1 VTDDFV
7 AVIDG
12 STSKADVRYSPD
24 VSNGRLCMEIVSRV
38 ISERLTPDSTITD
51 FCRLTAEAVSEY
63 YPQKPTKADNN
74 LMAASAVVLNAKK
87 REVWF
92 VGDCL
97 CLVDGVL
104 YEYPKPEEVVNA
116 EKRSRYIQKLLKE
129 GRVTV
134 EELRVNDIGR
144 DSIKNELR
152 SCCERQNRD
161 YAVINGMDIPEN
173 LVHVISVAD
182 AKEII
187 LASDGYPILKR
198 TLEESERELERIIK
212 NDPLCIDLYKATKG
226 VMRDYKSFDD
236 RTFVRIEMMEESK

>member
-1 VTDDFV
+1 MTDDFV

-38 ISERLTPDSTITD
+38 ISEKLTPDSTITD

-74 LMAASAVVLNAKK
+74 LMAASAVVLNVRK

-116 EKRSRYIQKLLKE
+116 EKRSKYIHELLKE
-129 GRVTV
+129 GRAMV
-134 EELRVNDIGR
+134 EGR
-144 DSIKNELR
+144 LPVRYSASVMTSGTSAHIREPT
-152 SCCERQNRD
+152 SSPTPVMTF
-161 YAVINGMDIPEN
+161 AV
-173 LVHVISVAD
+173 
-182 AKEII
+182 
-187 LASDGYPILKR
+187 
-198 TLEESERELERIIK
+198 
-212 NDPLCIDLYKATKG
+212 
-226 VMRDYKSFDD
+226 
-236 RTFVRIEMMEESK
+236 

>member
-1 VTDDFV
+1 MTDDFV

-24 VSNGRLCMEIVSRV
+24 VSNGRLCMEIVSRI
-38 ISERLTPDSTITD
+38 ISENLTPDSTITD
-51 FCRLTAEAVSEY
+51 FCRLTSEAVSAY
-63 YPQKPTKADNN
+63 YPQKPVKTDNN
-74 LMAASAVVLNAKK
+74 LMAASAVVLNVKK

-97 CLVDGVL
+97 CLIDGEL
-104 YEYPKPEEVVNA
+104 YEYPKPEEEVNA
-116 EKRSRYIQKLLKE
+116 GKRSEYIHKLLEE
-129 GRVTV
+129 GRATV
-134 EELRVNDIGR
+134 EGLRIKDIGR
-144 DSIKNELR
+144 DCIKNELR

-173 LVHVISVAD
+173 LIHVVSVAD
-182 AKEII
+182 AKEVV

-212 NDPLCIDLYKATKG
+212 NDPLCIDIYKATKG
-226 VMRDYKSFDD
+226 VMKGYKSFDD
-236 RTFVRIEMMEESK
+236 RSFVRIDLY